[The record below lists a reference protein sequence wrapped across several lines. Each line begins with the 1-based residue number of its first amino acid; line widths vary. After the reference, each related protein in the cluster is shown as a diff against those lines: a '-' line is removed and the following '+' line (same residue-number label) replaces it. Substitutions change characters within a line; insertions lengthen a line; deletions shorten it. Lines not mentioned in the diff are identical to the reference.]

1 MNYLFYPFVDAWEA
15 NFDSDEFFS
24 FLHALVALMNQVNY
38 FFLHWSRDAQFLIF
52 YEHFAIF
59 NHRQLVAAFLVC

>member
-1 MNYLFYPFVDAWEA
+1 LFYPFVDAWEP

-52 YEHFAIF
+52 MSTLPSSITASWSRHF
-59 NHRQLVAAFLVC
+59 